1 MPAFSFEKLSP
12 PATRTPAAPVVEKRR
27 LVIFQMLDR
36 FVEARLRRVFRG
48 KKSPNSRRTKPHQG

>member
-1 MPAFSFEKLSP
+1 
-12 PATRTPAAPVVEKRR
+12 VVEKRR